1 MSGLGAALIGSKPKK
16 ASKRVGIGK
25 TTGYALPIP
34 KQIDQNLTNRY
45 SPVGQRGNDQTVER
59 TGQVQ
64 GKNASDLEERTYNQ
78 LKRLGWTDPNIQF
91 QVGILGGRRP
101 GGQVLDF
108 VLYGPGYVY
117 VIAVNGDYWHAVG
130 RKTEITRMNENIT
143 RWIMPQARVLS
154 LFNADLLTDEIALA
168 TLRRLVGR
176 GQ

>member
-1 MSGLGAALIGSKPKK
+1 MKLGAATIGNKVKD
-16 ASKRVGIGK
+16 AKRAGIGVAPAG
-25 TTGYALPIP
+25 GYALPKP
-34 KQIDQNLTNRY
+34 RAIDTNLTSRY
-45 SPVGQRGNDQTVER
+45 SPVSQAKEGAER

-64 GKNASDLEERTYNQ
+64 GKKASDLEERTYVQ
-78 LKRLGWTDPNIQF
+78 LRKLGWTDANIQF
-91 QVGILGGRRP
+91 QVSILGGRRP

-117 VIAVNGDYWHAVG
+117 VLAVNGDYWHAVG

-143 RWIMPQARVLS
+143 RWIMPQARVFS
-154 LFNADLLTDEIALA
+154 LFNADLLTDEIAFA

>member
-1 MSGLGAALIGSKPKK
+1 MPKLGAAPIGTKPKQPARLIGL
-16 ASKRVGIGK
+16 GQTG
-25 TTGYALPIP
+25 GYALPVP
-34 KQIDQNLTNRY
+34 RPVDANLTSRY
-45 SPVGQRGNDQTVER
+45 SPIVQRGNTTIAER

-64 GKNASDLEERTYNQ
+64 GKKASDLEERVYTQ
-78 LKRLGWTDPNIQF
+78 LRKLGWTDASIQF

-130 RKTEITRMNENIT
+130 RKAEVTRMNENIT
-143 RWIMPQARVLS
+143 RWIMPSARVIS

>member
-1 MSGLGAALIGSKPKK
+1 MAQLGAAVIGTKPKTKSKP
-16 ASKRVGIGK
+16 VGVGK

-34 KQIDQNLTNRY
+34 RAVDANLTSRY
-45 SPVGQRGNDQTVER
+45 SPVTSKADTAER

-64 GKNASDLEERTYNQ
+64 GKKASDLEERTYTQ
-78 LKRLGWTDPNIQF
+78 LRRLGWTDTNIQF

-117 VIAVNGDYWHAVG
+117 VLAVNGDYWHAVG

-143 RWIMPQARVLS
+143 RWIMPQARVFS